1 MKYIKRINESLLE
14 QYLSIFKGVLIVGP
28 KFSGKTTLAKVYSK
42 SEITLTPLNMED
54 YKTMLNL
61 NPDVFFKGEKPKLI
75 DEWQL
80 IPEVWDLVRHQVD
93 KEVGR
98 GLYLLTGSSSANFDL
113 NVHSG
118 AGRIGRML
126 IRPMSLYEVGAS
138 NGLVS
143 LKKLFAGKTYN
154 YVKSNL
160 DVNDY
165 ALWIIKGGWPLGV
178 YDTEEQAIIRNN
190 AYLDAIVKE
199 DVNKVSNKKYNEL
212 RMLKVIESLARFTAS
227 ETTNTA
233 IIKDLKS
240 LDEGMAVNT
249 LIDYLNVLNKI
260 YIIEDLKA
268 WNPNLRSKTVIRS
281 TPARFF
287 VDPSIGAAALKLTT
301 KRLNS
306 DFKTFGLFFESLVLR
321 DVRIY
326 TESIGGKVYRYK
338 DSANLEVDIIL
349 ELNDGSWGAIEVK
362 MGSNEFDNA
371 AEKLLRFSENI
382 DESKMGKASFLAIIS
397 ATEYAYIREDGVHV
411 IPLGTLKN

>member
-362 MGSNEFDNA
+362 MGSNEFDSA

-382 DESKMGKASFLAIIS
+382 DESKMGKSSFLAIIS

>member
-240 LDEGMAVNT
+240 LDEGMVVNT

>member
-61 NPDVFFKGEKPKLI
+61 NPNVFFKGEKPKLI

-80 IPEVWDLVRHQVD
+80 IPEVWDLVRHRVD
-93 KEVGR
+93 KEVER
-98 GLYLLTGSSSANFDL
+98 GLYLLTGSSSVNFDL

-118 AGRIGRML
+118 AGRIGRMI

-143 LKKLFAGKTYN
+143 IKELFEGKNYN
-154 YVKSNL
+154 YTKSSLN
-160 DVNDY
+160 VNDY

-233 IIKDLKS
+233 IINDLKS

-249 LIDYLNVLNKI
+249 LLDYLNVLNKI

-268 WNPNLRSKTVIRS
+268 WKPNLRSKTVIRS

-301 KRLNS
+301 KRLNF
-306 DFKTFGLFFESLVLR
+306 DFKTFGLFFELLVLR

-326 TESIGGKVYRYK
+326 AEAIGGKVYRYK
-338 DSANLEVDIIL
+338 DSTNLEVDIIL
-349 ELNDGSWGAIEVK
+349 ELNDGRWGAIEVK
-362 MGSNEFDNA
+362 MGSNEFDSA
-371 AEKLLRFSENI
+371 AEKLLRFSANI

-397 ATEYAYIREDGVHV
+397 ATEYAYKREDGVYV

>member
-362 MGSNEFDNA
+362 MGSNEFDSA